1 MGPMSPRHLLLV
13 LAVTTI
19 WGISFVAIRW
29 GVEEV
34 SPLLLTALRY
44 TFAALPAVFFVKRP
58 DVPLKLLIAYGLAI
72 GVGQFGLL
80 FVAIRLGMPAGLS
93 SLVIQL
99 QVFFTIFLAMLAF
112 GERPRWPQISGA
124 AIALLGIL
132 VIATERFQSAALIPL
147 LMTVGAALCWGAG
160 NTTSKAARKVDMLGF
175 IVWSSLVP
183 PLPLLALSMA
193 FEGPGAISAALAH
206 ISWRGIGSIAF
217 MSYLATLFGFGVWAK
232 LLSLYP
238 ANVVAPFAL
247 FVPVAGIA
255 SAALL
260 LGETITLPEIVG
272 SALVFLGLLVNVFAG
287 RVVGRLRRA

>member
-1 MGPMSPRHLLLV
+1 MSPRHLLLV

-44 TFAALPAVFFVKRP
+44 VFAALPAVFFVKRP
-58 DVPLKLLIAYGLAI
+58 NVPLKLLVAYGLAI

-99 QVFFTIFLAMLAF
+99 QVFFTMFFAMLAF

-124 AIALLGIL
+124 AIAFVGI
-132 VIATERFQSAALIPL
+132 VAIAVERFESAALVPL
-147 LMTVGAALCWGAG
+147 LMTVGAAVCWGAG
-160 NTTSKAARKVDMLGF
+160 NTASKMAGKVDMLGF
-175 IVWSSLVP
+175 IVWTSLVP

-193 FEGPGAISAALAH
+193 FEGPGALAAALAH
-206 ISWRGIGSIAF
+206 VTPRGIGSLAF
-217 MSYLATLFGFGVWAK
+217 MAYFATLFGFGVWAK

-260 LGETITLPEIVG
+260 LGEAITVPEIAG
-272 SALVFLGLLVNVFAG
+272 SVLVFLGLLVNVFAG
-287 RVVGRLRRA
+287 RVVGRLRGA